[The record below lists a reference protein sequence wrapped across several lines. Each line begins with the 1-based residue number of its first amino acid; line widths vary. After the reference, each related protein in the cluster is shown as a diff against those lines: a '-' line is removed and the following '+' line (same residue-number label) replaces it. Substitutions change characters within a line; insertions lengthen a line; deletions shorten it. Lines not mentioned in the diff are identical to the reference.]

1 MNNVIISN
9 CRLVSPGVDIE
20 NAYIL
25 IENGKVAQVS
35 ASPITREGVAVID
48 GTGMTAMPGFVDV
61 HCHGRNN
68 FDFCDGSEEGVEVMA
83 KNKLAEGVTTLLPT
97 TLTLP
102 EEELAAALKSIASYK
117 QQYCKIPGVHLEGPF
132 INPKCIGAQNPAFVR
147 KPDIEEVKRLNAIF
161 PVKKSPLPL
170 KKRAAPNWWANC

>member
-1 MNNVIISN
+1 MNFTIISN
-9 CRLVSPGVDIE
+9 CRLVSPGVDLE
-20 NAYIL
+20 NAFIL

-35 ASPITREGVAVID
+35 ASPIVREGAVAVD
-48 GTGMTAMPGFVDV
+48 GSGLTAMPGFVDV

-102 EEELAAALKSIASYK
+102 EEELAAAL
-117 QQYCKIPGVHLEGPF
+117 
-132 INPKCIGAQNPAFVR
+132 NP
-147 KPDIEEVKRLNAIF
+147 
-161 PVKKSPLPL
+161 
-170 KKRAAPNWWANC
+170 

>member
-1 MNNVIISN
+1 MDISAFDTYIIEGECFFIHLYERNNTMNSAIISN
-9 CRLVSPGVDIE
+9 CRLISPGVDLAG
-20 NAYIL
+20 AYIL

-35 ASPITREGVAVID
+35 ASPIAKPGVPVID
-48 GTGMTAMPGFVDV
+48 GSGLTAMPGFVDV

-102 EEELAAALKSIASYK
+102 EEELAAGRAKL
-117 QQYCKIPGVHLEGPF
+117 
-132 INPKCIGAQNPAFVR
+132 PKV
-147 KPDIEEVKRLNAIF
+147 E
-161 PVKKSPLPL
+161 
-170 KKRAAPNWWANC
+170 